1 MNTFWFQPREAAE
14 TAARYW
20 WLFIITGVCW
30 LAVSMIIF
38 RFDWTT
44 VLAIGVL
51 FGSIAV
57 VAGVLEIAA
66 GAASSGG
73 WAVLHYLLGAI
84 FLVVGVLSFFTPGG
98 TFVALAAL
106 VSFFFVFAGAFD
118 IVTSIATR
126 SEVPFWWLQLV
137 SGVLEVALGFW
148 AAGYWG
154 RSVVLLVAFVGAS
167 TLFRGIAAI
176 VFGFKLLQLHRD
188 PRSLGRQ
195 PTTTATTRTPQPA

>member
-1 MNTFWFQPREAAE
+1 MNSYWFRPREAAE

-20 WLFIITGVCW
+20 WLFIVTGVCW

-51 FGSIAV
+51 FGSIAIM
-57 VAGVLEIAA
+57 AGVFEIAA
-66 GAASSGG
+66 GVASAGG

-84 FLVVGVLSFFTPGG
+84 FLFVGTLSFFTPGG

-106 VSFFFVFAGAFD
+106 VSFFFVAAGAFD

-126 SEVPFWWLQLV
+126 TEVPFWWVQLI
-137 SGVLEVALGFW
+137 SGVFEVALGFW
-148 AAGYWG
+148 AAGYWN
-154 RSVVLLVAFVGAS
+154 RSVVLLVAFVGAT
-167 TLFRGIAAI
+167 TLFRGVTAI
-176 VFGFKLLQLHRD
+176 VFGFKLLQLQRD
-188 PRSLGRQ
+188 PRASS
-195 PTTTATTRTPQPA
+195 ATPSPATRTPQPA

>member
-1 MNTFWFQPREAAE
+1 MSPYWFQPREAAE
-14 TAARYW
+14 SAARYW

-38 RFDWTT
+38 RFDYTT

-51 FGSIAV
+51 FGSIAI
-57 VAGVLEIAA
+57 VAGVLEVAA

-73 WAVLHYLLGAI
+73 WAVLHYLLGAV
-84 FLVVGVLSFFTPGG
+84 FLFVGVLSFFTPGD

-126 SEVPFWWLQLV
+126 TEAPFWWVQLV
-137 SGVLEVALGFW
+137 SGILEVALGFW
-148 AAGYWG
+148 AAGYWS
-154 RSVVLLVAFVGAS
+154 RSAVLLVAFVGAS
-167 TLFRGIAAI
+167 TLFRGVVAI
-176 VFGFKLLQLHRD
+176 VFGFKLLQLNRD
-188 PRSLGRQ
+188 PRGSMT
-195 PTTTATTRTPQPA
+195 PTPTGRTPQPV

>member
-1 MNTFWFQPREAAE
+1 MGPYWFHPREAAE

-51 FGSIAV
+51 FGTVAV
-57 VAGVLEIAA
+57 VAGLLEVAV

-73 WAVLHYLLGAI
+73 WAVLHYVLGAI
-84 FLVVGVLSFFTPGG
+84 FLFVGVLSYFTPGG

-118 IVTSIATR
+118 IVASIATR
-126 SEVPFWWLQLV
+126 TEVPFWWVQLA
-137 SGVLEVALGFW
+137 SGIFEVALGFW
-148 AAGYWG
+148 AAGYWS
-154 RSVVLLVAFVGAS
+154 RSVILLVAFVGAS
-167 TLFRGIAAI
+167 TLFRGIASI

-188 PRSLGRQ
+188 PRS
-195 PTTTATTRTPQPA
+195 TTLPTATTRTPQPA

>member
-1 MNTFWFQPREAAE
+1 MNPYWFQPREAAE
-14 TAARYW
+14 SAARYW

-51 FGSIAV
+51 FGSIAI

-66 GAASSGG
+66 GVASSGG
-73 WAVLHYLLGAI
+73 WAVLHFVLGAI
-84 FLVVGVLSFFTPGG
+84 FMFVGVLSYFTPGG

-106 VSFFFVFAGAFD
+106 VSFFFVAAGAFD

-126 SEVPFWWLQLV
+126 TEVPFWWVQLI
-137 SGVLEVALGFW
+137 SGVFEVGLGFW
-148 AAGYWG
+148 AAGYWN
-154 RSVVLLVAFVGAS
+154 RSVILLVAFVGAS
-167 TLFRGIAAI
+167 TVLRGVTSI
-176 VFGFKLLQLHRD
+176 VFGFKLLQLQRD
-188 PRSLGRQ
+188 PRTST
-195 PTTTATTRTPQPA
+195 PTPTATTRTPQPA

>member
-1 MNTFWFQPREAAE
+1 MNTYWFQAREAAE
-14 TAARYW
+14 SAARYW

-51 FGSIAV
+51 FGSIAI

-66 GAASSGG
+66 GMASSGG
-73 WAVLHYLLGAI
+73 WAVLHFVLGAI
-84 FLVVGVLSFFTPGG
+84 FMFVGVLSYFTPGG

-106 VSFFFVFAGAFD
+106 VSFFFVAAGAFD

-126 SEVPFWWLQLV
+126 TEVPFWWVQLV
-137 SGVLEVALGFW
+137 SGVFEVALGFW
-148 AAGYWG
+148 AAGYWN

-167 TLFRGIAAI
+167 TLLRGVTSI
-176 VFGFKLLQLHRD
+176 VFGFKLLQLQRD
-188 PRSLGRQ
+188 PRSSSAT
-195 PTTTATTRTPQPA
+195 PAATTRTPQPA

>member
-137 SGVLEVALGFW
+137 SGILEVALGFW

-195 PTTTATTRTPQPA
+195 PTATATTRTPQPA

>member
-1 MNTFWFQPREAAE
+1 MNAFWFHPREAAE
-14 TAARYW
+14 SAARYW
-20 WLFIITGVCW
+20 WLFVLTGVCW

-51 FGSIAV
+51 FGSIAL
-57 VAGVLEIAA
+57 VAGVVEIAV

-73 WAVLHYLLGAI
+73 WAVLHYLLAAV
-84 FLVVGVLSFFTPGG
+84 FVFVGVLSFFTPGN

-106 VSFFFVFAGAFD
+106 VSFFFVFAGALD
-118 IVTSIATR
+118 IVTAIATR

-137 SGVLEVALGFW
+137 SGGFEVALGFW
-148 AAGYWG
+148 AAGYWS

-167 TLFRGIAAI
+167 TLFRGVTAI

-188 PRSLGRQ
+188 PRSS
-195 PTTTATTRTPQPA
+195 TATPTATSRTPQPA

>member
-1 MNTFWFQPREAAE
+1 MNPYWFQPREAAE
-14 TAARYW
+14 SAARYW
-20 WLFIITGVCW
+20 WLFIVTGVCW

-38 RFDWTT
+38 RFDYTT

-51 FGSIAV
+51 FGSIAI
-57 VAGVLEIAA
+57 VAGVLEVAA

-73 WAVLHYLLGAI
+73 WAVLHFLLGAV
-84 FLVVGVLSFFTPGG
+84 FLFVGVLSFFTPGD

-106 VSFFFVFAGAFD
+106 VSFFFAFAGAFD

-126 SEVPFWWLQLV
+126 TEAPFWWVQLV
-137 SGVLEVALGFW
+137 SGIFEVALGFW
-148 AAGYWG
+148 AAGYWN

-176 VFGFKLLQLHRD
+176 VFGFKLLQLERD
-188 PRSLGRQ
+188 PRTAAT
-195 PTTTATTRTPQPA
+195 PTAVTRTPQPA